1 MDGKTVLALSGSNSQ
16 HSINRKLVQYVAGQ
30 VVNFEV
36 SLHHWTNYKVPIYGI
51 DLEKERGIP
60 ADIRVFK
67 NTIDPYEAL
76 MIAVN
81 EHNLGISSFFKNI
94 LDWTSRL
101 DSQFLKGKKIML
113 MSTSESEDGAH
124 HALEYMEKVVPL
136 FGGEVVESFS
146 LPSFSANFDKAENRM
161 VNEVMALG
169 LREVITNFEQV
180 ILE

>member
-36 SLHHWTNYKVPIYGI
+36 TLHHWTNYEVPIYGI
-51 DLEKERGIP
+51 DLEREKGIP
-60 ADIRVFK
+60 TDIRVFI
-67 NTIDPYEAL
+67 NTIEPYQAL
-76 MIAVN
+76 LIAVN

-94 LDWTSRL
+94 LDWASRL
-101 DSQFLKGKKIML
+101 DPHFLKGKKIML
-113 MSTSESEDGAH
+113 MSTSESEVGAA
-124 HALEYMEKVVPL
+124 HALEYMKNVVPL

-146 LPSFSANFDKAENRM
+146 LPSFSTNFDAANNRI
-161 VNEVMALG
+161 VDELMALG